1 MIKLVKEYDWSLCD
15 MNTCLVLCLLKNE
28 LKKSTVGESR
38 WKSCK
43 GIRTAKEEQLVREV
57 PLPLGTDLERSSHGI
72 NLLNP
77 ERWGKDSIHC
87 LTCEK
92 EGTKPS
98 VSGLCVKSYYDKVSL
113 IVCLEK
119 ERKKCYTLYIQYFYC
134 EEQLFLYCYLIN
146 STVTSTQ
153 MVFESVFCCC
163 YVIANLVCLIC
174 RMRYRHIVEENVF
187 IFKYFG
193 NL

>member
-1 MIKLVKEYDWSLCD
+1 MSWCFKVKKKKK
-15 MNTCLVLCLLKNE
+15 NTVWE
-28 LKKSTVGESR
+28 RG

-77 ERWGKDSIHC
+77 ERGGKDSIHC

-98 VSGLCVKSYYDKVSL
+98 VSGLCVKSYYDKV
-113 IVCLEK
+113 ITEIQ
-119 ERKKCYTLYIQYFYC
+119 RKL
-134 EEQLFLYCYLIN
+134 
-146 STVTSTQ
+146 
-153 MVFESVFCCC
+153 
-163 YVIANLVCLIC
+163 AW
-174 RMRYRHIVEENVF
+174 
-187 IFKYFG
+187 
-193 NL
+193 